1 MKKLAFSVFAAALA
15 FGAEAVERVETT
27 AAETESCSGYDG
39 FYLGVGVAVVN
50 DGYVVEDRFSS
61 EIEKGSDYKTKLAA
75 SLALGFGG
83 RIKEKAYLGLETG
96 LDASQNSEYDDGN
109 IRIGGLLPSVALK
122 IGFIHPETR
131 SMGYLKAG
139 AAYSRTKR
147 IDDDTSAVFHS
158 CRWSPIVALGAEK
171 LFGKNVRTRFE
182 AEYRFRTNKT
192 FNDVVNEDKKVES
205 FKLTN
210 RGAVT
215 LRAMAIYTIKK

>member
-15 FGAEAVERVETT
+15 FGADAVERVETS
-27 AAETESCSGYDG
+27 AAETKSCSGYDG
-39 FYLGVGVAVVN
+39 FYVGMGVAVVN
-50 DGYVVEDRFSS
+50 DGYAVEDNFPSGF
-61 EIEKGSDYKTKLAA
+61 EKGSDYKTKLAA

-83 RIKEKAYLGLETG
+83 RIREKAYLGLETV
-96 LDASQNSEYDDGN
+96 LDASQNSEYVDGK

-147 IDDDTSAVFHS
+147 IDEDTATAFHN
-158 CRWSPIVALGAEK
+158 CKWSPVVALGAEK
-171 LFGKNVRTRFE
+171 LFGKNVRTRLE
-182 AEYRFRTNKT
+182 AEYRFRTTKT
-192 FNDVVNEDKKVES
+192 FNDVTMDKKVGS
-205 FKLTN
+205 FKLIN

-215 LRAMAIYTIKK
+215 LRAMVVYSIKK